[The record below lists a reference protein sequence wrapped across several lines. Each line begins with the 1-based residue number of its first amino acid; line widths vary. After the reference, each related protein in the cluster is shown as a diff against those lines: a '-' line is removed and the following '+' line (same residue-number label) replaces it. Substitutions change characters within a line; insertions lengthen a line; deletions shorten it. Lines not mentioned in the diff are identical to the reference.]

1 VRILGIDPGVH
12 GGLAVIEITNGAA
25 LTLVTAIDVPVI
37 GIGAKQTVD
46 VIALQE
52 FLLHFGPTH
61 CYFERAQAMP
71 RQGASSGFLYGR
83 AVGALEAVVSCCAI
97 PLTRVEPTRWKR
109 AFHLA
114 AKDKEGARQRAL
126 QLFPAAHEMLRR
138 KADHGRAEAALI
150 ALAGAN
156 HA

>member
-1 VRILGIDPGVH
+1 VRILGIDPGVN

-25 LTLVTAIDVPVI
+25 LTLVTAIDVPAI
-37 GIGAKQTVD
+37 GTGAKQTVD

-52 FLLHFGPTH
+52 FLLHFSPTH

-83 AVGALEAVVSCCAI
+83 NVGALESVVSCCAI
-97 PLTRVEPTRWKR
+97 PLTRVEPVKWKR

-126 QLFPAAHEMLRR
+126 QLFPAAHAMLAR
-138 KADHGRAEAALI
+138 KKDHGRAEAALI
-150 ALAGAN
+150 ALAGSN